1 MEYRTLFERATGRSP
16 YPYQEAFA
24 SAPEPF
30 AVLVA
35 PTGAGKTAAVAL
47 GWLYR
52 RRFAPADVREATP
65 RRLVFC
71 LPMRTLVSQAQAALH
86 GWLERVD
93 LLDAGRRLDR
103 GDRVGVHVI
112 MGGDTD
118 DDWHLHP
125 ERDAVII
132 GTQDMLLSRALNRG
146 YGQSRFAWPWHY
158 GLLSNDC
165 LWAFDE
171 VQLMGVGLATG
182 LQLSALRRSL
192 GTFGPSGSLYM
203 SATLSMDWLTTVDHP
218 RPERMLTLS
227 PADLADPGLTKR
239 RRASKHLHKAATT
252 MVKEFARTLAEEVLS
267 HHVEGSR
274 TIVVLNTV
282 EKARELR
289 EALARAG
296 KRGAS
301 PEVVLLHSRF
311 RLPDRQAAL
320 LRATGADFAG
330 IVVSTQVIEA
340 GVDMS
345 SRTLFTEL
353 APWASLVQRAGRC
366 NRAGEHREADVYW
379 VDHPDDDD
387 KTALPYE
394 AEALIAAR
402 KQMKRM
408 SSFNPG
414 AIEEA
419 GVEPEMPPPT
429 HVLRRKDVIDLFDTT
444 PDLGGVD
451 IDVSRF
457 IREGEERDVQVF
469 WREVAGAPAP
479 GEPRPRREELCP
491 VPFLQLR
498 QLAEDAAR
506 RVWRWDH
513 LEREWERVRGSAIIP
528 GGVYLLDAAAGGYL
542 PEQGWRLQSRE
553 AVPVLPQD
561 ASDTEEA
568 IGDDPDSDVDRP
580 VTLGAHSLDAR
591 NAAREIVQALGR
603 PDLPLAVVERAAQA
617 HDLGKAHP
625 IFQETMRKSGNPDIP
640 PGTLWAKS
648 ARLTRHSRKGFRHE
662 LASALAWLQR
672 GDDTERDLI
681 VYLLAAHHGKVRM
694 SLRTLAGEEAPPEP
708 GRLYA
713 RGIWDGETLPAC
725 DLGDGLRLP
734 ETPLSLG
741 PMLLGAHE
749 GRPSWSA
756 RVLALRDRFGPFRL
770 AYLEVLVRAADVRAT
785 LREKRP

>member
-1 MEYRTLFERATGRSP
+1 VEYRALFERATGRSP

-24 SAPEPF
+24 FAPAPPT
-30 AVLVA
+30 ALVA

-52 RRFAPADVREATP
+52 RRFAPAAVREATP

-71 LPMRTLVSQAQAALH
+71 LPMRTLVSQVQTAIR

-93 LLDAGRRLDR
+93 LLEAGRQLDR

-146 YGQSRFAWPWHY
+146 YGQNRFAWPWHY
-158 GLLSNDC
+158 GLLSNDS
-165 LWAFDE
+165 LWVFDE

-192 GTFGPSGSLYM
+192 GTFGPSTSLYM

-218 RPERMLTLS
+218 RPERTLTLS
-227 PADLADPGLTKR
+227 RADLADPGLTKR
-239 RRASKHLHKAATT
+239 RTAPKRIEKAATT
-252 MVKEFARTLAEEVLS
+252 MVKEFGKALAGEVLS
-267 HHVEGSR
+267 HHVAGSR

-311 RLPDRQAAL
+311 RPLDREAAL
-320 LRATGADFAG
+320 LRATSPDFAG

-366 NRAGEHREADVYW
+366 NRAGEYTEAKVYW
-379 VDHPDDDD
+379 VDHPDDDP
-387 KTALPYE
+387 KTALPYD
-394 AEALIAAR
+394 ADALIAAR
-402 KQMKRM
+402 TQIRKM
-408 SSFNPG
+408 SAFNPQ
-414 AIEEA
+414 AIDEA
-419 GVEPEMPPPT
+419 GVQPEMPPPT

-457 IREGEERDVQVF
+457 IREGDERDAQVF
-469 WREVAGAPAP
+469 WRDVAGSPAP

-498 QLAEDAAR
+498 KFGEGTAR

-513 LEREWERVRGSAIIP
+513 LEREWERVRGTAIIP
-528 GGVYLLDAAAGGYL
+528 GGVFLLDAAAGGYH
-542 PEQGWRLQSRE
+542 PEEGWSLLSTD
-553 AVPVLPQD
+553 PVLVLPHG
-561 ASDTEEA
+561 SEGEEA
-568 IGDDPDSDVDRP
+568 NDDDPDSDVDRP

-591 NAAREIVQALGR
+591 NAAREIVQGLR
-603 PDLPLAVVERAAQA
+603 CPDLPGPVVERAAQA

-625 IFQETMRKSGNPDIP
+625 VFQDTMRRSGNPDTP

-648 ARLTRHSRKGFRHE
+648 ARLTRHGRTGFRHE

-672 GDDTERDLI
+672 GDDTERDVI
-681 VYLLAAHHGKVRM
+681 AYLLAAHHGKVRL
-694 SLRTLAGEEAPPEP
+694 SLRALPGEHAPPEP

-725 DLGDGLRLP
+725 DLGEGLKMP
-734 ETPLSLG
+734 VTVLSVA
-741 PMLLGAHE
+741 PMQLGAHD
-749 GRPSWSA
+749 GVPSWSTRA
-756 RVLALRDRFGPFRL
+756 LALRDRFGPFRL
-770 AYLEVLVRAADVRAT
+770 AYLEMLVRAADVRAT
-785 LREKRP
+785 MREKRP

>member
-1 MEYRTLFERATGRSP
+1 VEYRTLFERATGQSP

-30 AVLVA
+30 TVLVA

-52 RRFAPADVREATP
+52 RRFASAAVREATP

-71 LPMRTLVSQAQAALH
+71 LPMRTLVSQAQAAIR

-93 LLDAGRRLDR
+93 LLEAARSLDR
-103 GDRVGVHVI
+103 GDRVGVHVV
-112 MGGDTD
+112 MGGDID

-146 YGQSRFAWPWHY
+146 YGQTRFAWPWHY

-165 LWAFDE
+165 WWALDE

-192 GTFGPSGSLYM
+192 GTFGPSASLYM

-218 RPERMLTLS
+218 RPERTLTLS
-227 PADLADPGLTKR
+227 RADLADPGLTKR
-239 RRASKHLHKAATT
+239 RRASKQLHKAVTR
-252 MVKEFARTLAEEVLS
+252 MVKEFARALAEEVLS

-282 EKARELR
+282 DKARELR
-289 EALARAG
+289 EALTHAG
-296 KRGAS
+296 KRRAS
-301 PEVVLLHSRF
+301 PETVLLHSRF
-311 RLPDRQAAL
+311 RSPDRQAAL
-320 LRATGADFAG
+320 LRATGTDFAG

-366 NRAGEHREADVYW
+366 NRAGEHREAAVYW
-379 VDHPDDDD
+379 VDHPDDDP

-402 KQMKRM
+402 KHMKKM
-408 SSFNPG
+408 SFFNPH

-469 WREVAGAPAP
+469 WRDVAGSPAP
-479 GEPRPRREELCP
+479 GEPRPRREELCA

-498 QLAEDAAR
+498 QFAEDATR

-513 LEREWERVRGSAIIP
+513 LERDWQRVRGIVIIP

-542 PEQGWRLQSRE
+542 PEEGWRLQSRDP
-553 AVPVLPQD
+553 VPVLPHG
-561 ASDTEEA
+561 SEPEEA
-568 IGDDPDSDVDRP
+568 IPDDPDSDVDRP
-580 VTLGAHSLDAR
+580 VTLSLHSLDAR
-591 NAAREIVQALGR
+591 NAAREIVRDLGCR
-603 PDLPLAVVERAAQA
+603 DLPGPVVEKAAQL

-625 IFQETMRKSGNPDIP
+625 IFQETMRRSGNPDIP

-681 VYLLAAHHGKVRM
+681 VYLLAAHHGKVRL
-694 SLRTLAGEEAPPEP
+694 SLRALAGEEAPPEP

-725 DLGDGLRLP
+725 DLGDGLRLA
-734 ETPLSLG
+734 ETLLSLA
-741 PMLLGAHE
+741 PIRLGAHKGE
-749 GRPSWSA
+749 PSWSA

-770 AYLEVLVRAADVRAT
+770 AYLEMLVRAADVRAT

>member
-1 MEYRTLFERATGRSP
+1 VTHDEFFERATGQKP
-16 YPYQEAFA
+16 YPYQRALGAAAVF
-24 SAPEPF
+24 PE
-30 AVLVA
+30 VLVA
-35 PTGAGKTAAVAL
+35 PTGAGKTATVVL

-52 RRFAPADVREATP
+52 RRFAPAAVRKATP

-71 LPMRTLVSQAQAALH
+71 LPMRTLVSQAQAAIR

-93 LLDAGRRLDR
+93 LLEAGRRLDR

-112 MGGDTD
+112 MGGDID

-146 YGQSRFAWPWHY
+146 YGQNRFAWPWHH
-158 GLLSNDC
+158 GLLSNDS

-171 VQLMGVGLATG
+171 VQLMGVGLTTG

-192 GTFGPSGSLYM
+192 GTFGPSASLYM

-218 RPERMLTLS
+218 RPERTLTLS
-227 PADLADPGLTKR
+227 RADLADPALAKR
-239 RRASKHLHKAATT
+239 RRASKQLHKAATR
-252 MVKEFARTLAEEVLS
+252 MVKEFARALAEEVLS
-267 HHVEGSR
+267 QHVEGSR

-282 EKARELR
+282 DKARELR
-289 EALARAG
+289 EALACAG
-296 KRGAS
+296 KREAS

-311 RLPDRQAAL
+311 RPLDRQAAL
-320 LRATGADFAG
+320 VRATGRDFAG

-366 NRAGEHREADVYW
+366 NRAGEYREADVYW
-379 VDHPDDDD
+379 VDHPDDDP

-402 KQMKRM
+402 KQIKKM
-408 SSFNPG
+408 STFNPH

-419 GVEPEMPPPT
+419 GVEAEMPSPT

-457 IREGEERDVQVF
+457 IREGEERDAQVF
-469 WREVAGAPAP
+469 WRDVAGSPVP
-479 GEPRPRREELCP
+479 GEPRPRREELCS

-498 QLAEDAAR
+498 QFAEDAAR

-513 LEREWERVRGSAIIP
+513 LEREWERVRGTAIIP

-542 PEQGWRLQSRE
+542 PEEGWRPLSRD
-553 AVPVLPQD
+553 PVLVLPHG
-561 ASDTEEA
+561 SEREEA
-568 IGDDPDSDVDRP
+568 IDDDPDSDVDRP
-580 VTLGAHSLDAR
+580 VTLGEHSLDAR
-591 NAAREIVQALGR
+591 NAAQEIVHDLAC
-603 PDLPLAVVERAAQA
+603 PDLPGAVVERAAQA
-617 HDLGKAHP
+617 HDHGKAHP
-625 IFQETMRKSGNPDIP
+625 VFQDTMRRSGNPDTP
-640 PGTLWAKS
+640 HGTLWAKS
-648 ARLTRHSRKGFRHE
+648 ARLTRHRRTGFRHE
-662 LASALAWLQR
+662 LASALAWLQL

-681 VYLLAAHHGKVRM
+681 AYLLAAHHGKVRL
-694 SLRTLAGEEAPPEP
+694 SLRALPGEQAPPEP

-725 DLGDGLRLP
+725 DLGEGLKMP
-734 ETPLSLG
+734 ETVLSVA
-741 PMLLGAHE
+741 PMQLGAHD
-749 GRPSWSA
+749 GAPSWSA
-756 RVLALRDRFGPFRL
+756 RVLVLRDRFGPFRL
-770 AYLEVLVRAADVRAT
+770 AYLEMLVRAADVRAT